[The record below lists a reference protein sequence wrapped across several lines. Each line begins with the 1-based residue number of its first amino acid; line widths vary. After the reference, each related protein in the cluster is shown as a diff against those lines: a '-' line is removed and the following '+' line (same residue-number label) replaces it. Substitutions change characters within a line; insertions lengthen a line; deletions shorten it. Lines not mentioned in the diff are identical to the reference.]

1 MADQVADTT
10 TQPSVPS
17 EDGPNLDEVSPPAA
31 GRRGGRWLRL
41 TLLIAGLSLLLVV
54 GGTATAGWLY
64 ARSVE
69 SQVDKVEVF
78 TALPQAQR
86 PVKAVEKAANFLI
99 VGSDSRDPDTSGS
112 RTDTII
118 LAHLPADRD
127 SAQLV
132 SIPRDTWVRVPDP
145 TGTDGGHDDKI
156 NSAYANG
163 GTPLLVQTVEAFT
176 GVRIDH
182 VVLIDFGGFAE
193 IIDAVGGI
201 ELAVDESFTSVHP
214 PYRQFTAGL
223 QQMDGDTALDYARQR
238 YQFTD
243 GDFTRVRHQ
252 QEIIAAVL
260 DQASGEGLLTDPGR
274 LNDFLR
280 ATADAVSVDE
290 STSVFDTVWA
300 LRQLRSA
307 DLTMLTSPSSGTG
320 QQDGQSVVFP
330 DEAQAAALY
339 EAIRTDTVDEW
350 LREHPTVS

>member
-1 MADQVADTT
+1 
-10 TQPSVPS
+10 
-17 EDGPNLDEVSPPAA
+17 
-31 GRRGGRWLRL
+31 
-41 TLLIAGLSLLLVV
+41 
-54 GGTATAGWLY
+54 
-64 ARSVE
+64 
-69 SQVDKVEVF
+69 
-78 TALPQAQR
+78 
-86 PVKAVEKAANFLI
+86 
-99 VGSDSRDPDTSGS
+99 
-112 RTDTII
+112 
-118 LAHLPADRD
+118 
-127 SAQLV
+127 
-132 SIPRDTWVRVPDP
+132 
-145 TGTDGGHDDKI
+145 
-156 NSAYANG
+156 
-163 GTPLLVQTVEAFT
+163 
-176 GVRIDH
+176 
-182 VVLIDFGGFAE
+182 
-193 IIDAVGGI
+193 
-201 ELAVDESFTSVHP
+201 
-214 PYRQFTAGL
+214 
-223 QQMDGDTALDYARQR
+223 MDGDTALDYARQR